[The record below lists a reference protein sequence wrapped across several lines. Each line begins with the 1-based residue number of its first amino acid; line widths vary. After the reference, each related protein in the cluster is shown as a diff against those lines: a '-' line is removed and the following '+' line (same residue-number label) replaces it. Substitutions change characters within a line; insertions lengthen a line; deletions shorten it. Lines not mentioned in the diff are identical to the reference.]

1 MVSFVIRYGMS
12 PGARAQRQP
21 PARDARSGGR
31 RAAKSAGRQAKLV
44 QRSSL
49 PGKRLPA
56 QVIQVLGRRV
66 VEGTYPEGEAL
77 PNEALLCEELGVS
90 RTALREGLKV
100 LGAKGLLV
108 ARPRI
113 GTRVLPRAQWQM
125 LDADVL
131 TWRCELPP
139 DDVFISQLAEMR
151 EIIEPAAASLA
162 AKNRSDADLAL
173 IDAAFGRMKKA
184 RTQADWVAADMAFH
198 QALLQATGNAL
209 LIPLVALIGSALE
222 SVLVLG
228 AAHAHK
234 VAHDFKV
241 ALPEHERVLET
252 IRRRDAPA
260 AHQTMSLLLSDTR
273 RRLLPQSPD
282 TPQPSAMRAAK
293 RRR

>member
-1 MVSFVIRYGMS
+1 MS
-12 PGARAQRQP
+12 PVARAQRQP
-21 PARDARSGGR
+21 QARDARSGAR
-31 RAAKSAGRQAKLV
+31 RASKQPARKAKLV

-66 VEGTYPEGEAL
+66 VAGIYPEGEAL

-100 LGAKGLLV
+100 LGAKGLLL

-131 TWRCELPP
+131 AWRCELPP
-139 DDVFISQLAEMR
+139 DDMFISQLAEMR

-162 AKNRSDADLAL
+162 ASKRSDADLAL
-173 IDAAFGRMKKA
+173 IDAAFSRMKKA
-184 RTQADWVAADMAFH
+184 RTQADWVSADLAFH

-209 LIPLVALIGSALE
+209 LIPLVGLIGSALE

-241 ALPEHERVLET
+241 ALPEHERVMEA
-252 IRRRDAPA
+252 IRQGDAPA
-260 AHQTMSLLLSDTR
+260 AHRAMIFLLSDAR
-273 RRLLPQSPD
+273 RRLLPQSADAPA
-282 TPQPSAMRAAK
+282 TSAMRAA
-293 RRR
+293 RRRR

>member
-1 MVSFVIRYGMS
+1 MPTDS
-12 PGARAQRQP
+12 RAQRR
-21 PARDARSGGR
+21 PAAREARSGAG
-31 RAAKSAGRQAKLV
+31 RAAKAAGGQPQLV
-44 QRSSL
+44 QRSPL

-77 PNEALLCEELGVS
+77 PNEAMLCEELGVS

-113 GTRVLPRAQWQM
+113 GTRVLPRSQWQM

-131 TWRCELPP
+131 AWRCELPP

-151 EIIEPAAASLA
+151 EIIEPAAAALA

-173 IDAAFGRMKKA
+173 IDAAFARMKKA
-184 RTQADWVAADMAFH
+184 RTLSDWVAADLSFH

-209 LIPLVALIGSALE
+209 LVPLVALIGSALE

-228 AAHAHK
+228 AAQAHK

-241 ALPEHERVLET
+241 ALPEHGRVLEAV
-252 IRRRDAPA
+252 RRGDTQA
-260 AHQTMSLLLSDTR
+260 AHQAMNLLLSDAR
-273 RRLLPQSPD
+273 RRLLPRAADVPV
-282 TPQPSAMRAAK
+282 PSAMRAAK
-293 RRR
+293 RRPGAG

>member
-1 MVSFVIRYGMS
+1 MS
-12 PGARAQRQP
+12 PVARAQRQP
-21 PARDARSGGR
+21 PARDASSGGR
-31 RAAKSAGRQAKLV
+31 RAAKQSARQPKLV

-66 VEGTYPEGEAL
+66 VDGTYPEGEAL

-113 GTRVLPRAQWQM
+113 GTRVLPRSQWQM

-131 TWRCELPP
+131 AWRCELPP
-139 DDVFISQLAEMR
+139 DEVFISQLAEMR

-162 AKNRSDADLAL
+162 AKNRSEADLAV
-173 IDAAFGRMKKA
+173 IDAAFSRMKKA
-184 RTQADWVAADMAFH
+184 RSQADWVSADLAFH

-228 AAHAHK
+228 AAQAHK
-234 VAHDFKV
+234 VARDFKV
-241 ALPEHERVLET
+241 ALPEHACVLEA
-252 IRRRDAPA
+252 IRGADAAA
-260 AHQTMSLLLSDTR
+260 AHQAMSLLLSDTR
-273 RRLLPQSPD
+273 RRLLPQASDAPA
-282 TPQPSAMRAAK
+282 PGAMRATK